1 MLAMVMWALS
11 MSVAPFVGQNWGA
24 GLFERVQRA
33 LRVANIFAL
42 SWGLFAFACL
52 YWLVPRLI
60 ALVNDDPE
68 VIEAAS
74 VYLLIIPLGMGLM
87 GVVANSTSSFN
98 ALGMP
103 GPPLVISLLQMLF
116 LSVPLALVG
125 NYLFGYR
132 GIFIGSV
139 VGISVT
145 ALVAFVWLRLTLR
158 RRIQLARSKVDPIS

>member
-1 MLAMVMWALS
+1 M
-11 MSVAPFVGQNWGA
+11 
-24 GLFERVQRA
+24 
-33 LRVANIFAL
+33 
-42 SWGLFAFACL
+42 
-52 YWLVPRLI
+52 
-60 ALVNDDPE
+60 
-68 VIEAAS
+68 IEAAS